1 MARWARRPRA
11 TNATIRAFY
20 KRGELFASQGIAGS
34 LKLSMMGFG
43 KRGGYLLKQEKL
55 RRKTPKQGPGR
66 ISKTKPMDE
75 GFR

>member
-11 TNATIRAFY
+11 TNATIKAFY
-20 KRGELFASQGIAGS
+20 ARGRILASQGIAGS

-55 RRKTPKQGPGR
+55 RRKMPKQNPGR
-66 ISKTKPMDE
+66 ISKTKQMDE
-75 GFR
+75 GWR

>member
-20 KRGELFASQGIAGS
+20 KRGQLLASQGMAGS

-66 ISKTKPMDE
+66 TSSIKPMDE
-75 GFR
+75 GWR